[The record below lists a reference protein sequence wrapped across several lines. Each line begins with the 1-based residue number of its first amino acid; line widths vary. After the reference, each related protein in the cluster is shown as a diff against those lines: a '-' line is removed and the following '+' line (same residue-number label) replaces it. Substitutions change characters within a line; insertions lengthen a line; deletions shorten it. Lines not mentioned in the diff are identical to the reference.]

1 MGWDRGAIA
10 GPLRDAVKGVFN
22 GFVRYITCATVCQ
35 MLKTQESEEK
45 ATVMDFPLLAERND
59 YKLHP
64 GACQINTSRKNMTDM
79 RAKTLH

>member
-1 MGWDRGAIA
+1 MSWDRGAIA

-22 GFVRYITCATVCQ
+22 RFIRYITRATVCQ
-35 MLKTQESEEK
+35 MLKTQESKEQ
-45 ATVMDFPLLAERND
+45 ATVMDFPLLAESND

-64 GACQINTSRKNMTDM
+64 GACQINSLRENMTDT